1 MINSRKRALSEI
13 HLATGFQNIIYDSA
27 NSPEEV
33 RDKIYEYINT
43 DLRGEKKEADTE
55 EQFVYKTRKKGFGP
69 FKEAPWNLPPDML
82 EKIGAE
88 LERQFAFL
96 FDKLNVRN
104 TKELVDKYVKLVDV
118 PRTVPDILSK

>member
-1 MINSRKRALSEI
+1 
-13 HLATGFQNIIYDSA
+13 
-27 NSPEEV
+27 
-33 RDKIYEYINT
+33 
-43 DLRGEKKEADTE
+43 
-55 EQFVYKTRKKGFGP
+55 
-69 FKEAPWNLPPDML
+69 ML